1 MNKKFYYLLLKD
13 NKKIGVLYAPKGT
26 DTRFG
31 ERVLPVIGYENMTF
45 QLKGGMYAPFMN
57 SNVNPYFANEE
68 LKQLI
73 EQNLPAD
80 YPLEFLPVKT
90 MSEEYGE
97 NLYYIIQ
104 FTKIFDVIDEKHSKY
119 VPGTDSIAVPCI
131 DYNKAKDLDFFN
143 STARRGSFIV
153 SDKIKKLM
161 KKRKL
166 DTGIEFWE
174 WRSL

>member
-1 MNKKFYYLLLKD
+1 
-13 NKKIGVLYAPKGT
+13 
-26 DTRFG
+26 
-31 ERVLPVIGYENMTF
+31 
-45 QLKGGMYAPFMN
+45 MYAPFMN

-97 NLYYIIQ
+97 NLYYIIH